1 MRTGRIGR
9 TAAIGTMLSGLS
21 AACAPIRIF
30 NAVMPQDGGVSA
42 VARNVAF
49 GGDPRQRLDV
59 YAPRRPGS
67 TAAPVVIF
75 LYGGSWNSGT
85 KAGYGFVGRALA
97 SRGFVVVI
105 PDYRLV
111 PAVRYPV
118 FLNDNAAAVHWT
130 RSHVAALGGDPDRLV
145 LAGHSAGAYNAAML
159 AIDPRWLGDD
169 RKAVRGWIGLA
180 GPYDFLPLDEDVTR
194 ETFGS
199 APDLPGTQPGAHVAT
214 GDPPALLVTGDD
226 DTLVRPS
233 NSDTLA
239 GQLMAAGVPVERIRY
254 AGIGHA
260 GLVTAIARPFRRRA
274 PVLADMAAFAT
285 RVTMPAI
292 RARGR

>member
-1 MRTGRIGR
+1 MMRIGR
-9 TAAIGTMLSGLS
+9 TAVIGSILGSLA

-30 NAVMPQDGGVSA
+30 DAVIPKDGGVVA

-49 GGDPRQRLDV
+49 GADPRQRLDV
-59 YAPRRPGS
+59 YAPRRAGS
-67 TAAPVVIF
+67 ASVPVVVF

-85 KAGYGFVGRALA
+85 KGGYGFVGRALA
-97 SRGFVVVI
+97 ARGFVVVI

-111 PAVRYPV
+111 PAVRYPI
-118 FLNDNAAAVHWT
+118 FLQDNAAAVHWV

-159 AIDPRWLGDD
+159 AIDPRWLGKD
-169 RKAVRGWIGLA
+169 RDAVRGWVGLA

-194 ETFGS
+194 ETFGGT
-199 APDLPGTQPGAHVAT
+199 PDLPATQPGAHVAP

-239 GQLMAAGVPVERIRY
+239 RQLTAAGVPVERVRY

-260 GLVTAIARPFRRRA
+260 GLLTAIARPFRRRA

-285 RVTMPAI
+285 RVTAPSVTAP
-292 RARGR
+292 GR